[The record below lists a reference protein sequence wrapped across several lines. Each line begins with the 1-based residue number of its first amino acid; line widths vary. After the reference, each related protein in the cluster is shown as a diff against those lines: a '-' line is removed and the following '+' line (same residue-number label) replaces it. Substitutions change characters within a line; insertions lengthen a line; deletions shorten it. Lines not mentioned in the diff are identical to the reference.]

1 MNIEHFHNQ
10 TFNGLVTYMNE
21 IGHSGQANGNLKM
34 EKRHFSAAK
43 YLILGLISLAA
54 AENSKYLFIYLF
66 IDLFHKFIYY
76 VNCDFPDL

>member
-21 IGHSGQANGNLKM
+21 IGHSGQANGTLKM
-34 EKRHFSAAK
+34 EKSHFSAAK

-54 AENSKYLFIYLF
+54 AENSKFLLFLYFFIFLF
-66 IDLFHKFIYY
+66 W
-76 VNCDFPDL
+76 C